1 SEARRRQCQSDG
13 RGAGQTAPSSQVR
26 RSARG
31 FWWSSHPS
39 TCRWPDFWSPFCSLG
54 VAVNF
59 DNCRIDHGELHV
71 WIIRYSIEN
80 PLENARLHPIA
91 IALEHRIPVA
101 ERRRQ
106 ISPGAARARDPK
118 HSFEKQ
124 PVVTPCAAGV
134 RGLAQTKRLHLRPL
148 SIRQNESVHSKLL
161 SELESR
167 AFQSVNPE
175 SQQTLGHRDFQ
186 NRPLTSETY
195 ASDGRRLV

>member
-1 SEARRRQCQSDG
+1 M
-13 RGAGQTAPSSQVR
+13 
-26 RSARG
+26 
-31 FWWSSHPS
+31 
-39 TCRWPDFWSPFCSLG
+39 
-54 VAVNF
+54 AVNF
-59 DNCRIDHGELHV
+59 DDGRVDHGKLHIR
-71 WIIRYSIEN
+71 IIRYGIEN
-80 PLENARLHPIA
+80 PLENAGLHPIPV
-91 IALEHRIPVA
+91 ALEHRIPVA

-106 ISPGAARARDPK
+106 ISPWAARARDPK

-175 SQQTLGHRDFQ
+175 SQQTLKRDGVSL
-186 NRPLTSETY
+186 NRFGFPKS
-195 ASDGRRLV
+195 ARF